1 MAKLGGFILLTATCN
16 STVQWEGIFAFPWQQ
31 WLRCKMLRCTYI
43 VYLAFYVKYYVFR
56 IIQIISRTISY
67 FPIYGVSYRTVNA
80 VQGVNRIVST

>member
-1 MAKLGGFILLTATCN
+1 
-16 STVQWEGIFAFPWQQ
+16 
-31 WLRCKMLRCTYI
+31 MLRCTYI